1 MHACLGPG
9 PAARVGHVAA
19 ALSGSMLVHG
29 GRTAPDQALG
39 DLWLLDLSPK
49 RTSSGES
56 TGTGD
61 AARWVCV
68 DAKGTPPATRHR
80 HSAVSVGGSLKVCRE
95 LLGRA
100 PVPGK
105 SHCHFYNSPQPSSQ
119 K

>member
-1 MHACLGPG
+1 MGHA
-9 PAARVGHVAA
+9 AA

-56 TGTGD
+56 SGAGH

-80 HSAVSVGGSLKVCRE
+80 HSAVSVGGSLQVCRE
-95 LLGRA
+95 LLGRQQCRVKHIA
-100 PVPGK
+100 TSTTSPSRPPKGK
-105 SHCHFYNSPQPSSQ
+105 IDLHSRPRELP
-119 K
+119 